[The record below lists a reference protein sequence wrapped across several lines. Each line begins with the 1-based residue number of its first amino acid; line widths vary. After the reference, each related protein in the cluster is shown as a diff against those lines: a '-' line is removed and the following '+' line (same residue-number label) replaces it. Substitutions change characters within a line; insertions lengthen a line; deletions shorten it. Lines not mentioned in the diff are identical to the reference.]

1 MLQKGF
7 YHIDDWKKCNE
18 SLLLENEDFCSTLNI
33 EGITDADYAHT
44 KGVCND
50 FEIKHLRE
58 YHDLYVYILSWCI
71 WKLLKYVSE
80 NKWTWSRIFLA
91 APCLAWQA
99 ALKKT
104 KAKLDLLT
112 DVDVLLMVEKGIR
125 GGICHSIYWYAK
137 ANNKYMKD
145 YDKIKESLYLQDWY
159 VNNLRG
165 WEMLQKLPV
174 NNLEWTKDTSQFNEG
189 LIKTIMKKVVE
200 DIFSSWSSKSCK
212 IIWLSQW
219 FTLFAWKN
227 EDWRRGKDY
236 S

>member
-1 MLQKGF
+1 MIYMFIFWADVFENFWNMCPK
-7 YHIDDWKKCNE
+7 INE
-18 SLLLENEDFCSTLNI
+18 LDPAF
-33 EGITDADYAHT
+33 
-44 KGVCND
+44 
-50 FEIKHLRE
+50 
-58 YHDLYVYILSWCI
+58 
-71 WKLLKYVSE
+71 
-80 NKWTWSRIFLA
+80 FLA

-104 KAKLDLLT
+104 KVKLDLLT

-125 GGICHSIYWYAK
+125 GGICHSICWYAK

-200 DIFSSWSSKSCK
+200 DIFSSWSSTSCK